1 MNSMKVN
8 LSTNISFYDLVTAVS
23 NGVHKLVETDFET
36 YLEFVNDGVG
46 VSLEEYYGDDELN
59 VIWRCRFI
67 NSELTL
73 SDSSIV
79 SRDNLNEFILFLNE
93 LIDARFYINQHLK
106 KIEELK
112 L

>member
-1 MNSMKVN
+1 MSEFTFKEFANKV
-8 LSTNISFYDLVTAVS
+8 SD
-23 NGVHKLVETDFET
+23 GVHKLVETNFET
-36 YLEFVNDGVG
+36 YLEFVNDEVR

-67 NSELTL
+67 NSELTI

>member
-1 MNSMKVN
+1 MKVN

>member
-1 MNSMKVN
+1 MKVN
-8 LSTNISFYDLVTAVS
+8 LSTNISFYDLATAVS
-23 NGVHKLVETDFET
+23 DGVHKLVETDFET
-36 YLEFVNDGVG
+36 YFEFVNDGVR
-46 VSLEEYYGDDELN
+46 VSLDEYYGEGELK
-59 VIWRCRFI
+59 VIWRCRF

-93 LIDARFYINQHLK
+93 LIDARFHINQHLK

>member
-1 MNSMKVN
+1 MSEFTFKEFANKV
-8 LSTNISFYDLVTAVS
+8 SDW
-23 NGVHKLVETDFET
+23 VHKLVETDFET
-36 YLEFVNDGVG
+36 YLEFVNDGVR

-79 SRDNLNEFILFLNE
+79 SRDNLNEFILFVNE

>member
-1 MNSMKVN
+1 MSEFTFKEFANKV
-8 LSTNISFYDLVTAVS
+8 SD
-23 NGVHKLVETDFET
+23 GVHKLVETDFET
-36 YLEFVNDGVG
+36 YFEFVNDGVR

>member
-1 MNSMKVN
+1 MSEFTFKEFANKV
-8 LSTNISFYDLVTAVS
+8 SD
-23 NGVHKLVETDFET
+23 GVHKLLETDFET
-36 YLEFVNDGVG
+36 YLEFVNDGIR
-46 VSLEEYYGDDELN
+46 VSLDEYYGDDELN

-79 SRDNLNEFILFLNE
+79 SRENLNEFILFLNE
-93 LIDARFYINQHLK
+93 LIDARFHINQHLK

>member
-1 MNSMKVN
+1 MSEFTFKEFANKV
-8 LSTNISFYDLVTAVS
+8 SD
-23 NGVHKLVETDFET
+23 GVHKLVETDFET
-36 YLEFVNDGVG
+36 YLEFVNDGVR
-46 VSLEEYYGDDELN
+46 VSLDEYYGEDELK

-73 SDSSIV
+73 SDSSII

-93 LIDARFYINQHLK
+93 LIDARFHINQHLK

>member
-1 MNSMKVN
+1 MSEFTFKEFANKV
-8 LSTNISFYDLVTAVS
+8 SD
-23 NGVHKLVETDFET
+23 GVHKLLETDFET
-36 YLEFVNDGVG
+36 YLEFVNDGIR
-46 VSLEEYYGDDELN
+46 VSLDEYYGDDELN

-73 SDSSIV
+73 SDSSII

-93 LIDARFYINQHLK
+93 LIDARFHINQHLK

>member
-1 MNSMKVN
+1 MSEFTFKEFANKV
-8 LSTNISFYDLVTAVS
+8 SD
-23 NGVHKLVETDFET
+23 GVHKLVETDFET
-36 YLEFVNDGVG
+36 YLEFVNDGVR

-93 LIDARFYINQHLK
+93 LIDARFHINQHLK

>member
-1 MNSMKVN
+1 MSEFTFKEFANR
-8 LSTNISFYDLVTAVS
+8 VS

-36 YLEFVNDGVG
+36 YFEFVNDGVR

>member
-1 MNSMKVN
+1 MSEFTFKEFANR
-8 LSTNISFYDLVTAVS
+8 VS

-36 YLEFVNDGVG
+36 YFEFVNDGVR

-93 LIDARFYINQHLK
+93 LIDNRFHINQHLK

>member
-1 MNSMKVN
+1 MSEFTFKEFANKV
-8 LSTNISFYDLVTAVS
+8 SD
-23 NGVHKLVETDFET
+23 GVHKLVETDFET
-36 YLEFVNDGVG
+36 YLEFVNDGVRI
-46 VSLEEYYGDDELN
+46 SLEEYYGDDELN

>member
-1 MNSMKVN
+1 MSEFTFKEFANKV
-8 LSTNISFYDLVTAVS
+8 SD
-23 NGVHKLVETDFET
+23 GVHKLVETDFET
-36 YLEFVNDGVG
+36 YLEFVNDGVR

-73 SDSSIV
+73 SDSSII
-79 SRDNLNEFILFLNE
+79 SRGNLNEFILFLNE
-93 LIDARFYINQHLK
+93 LIDARFHINQHLK

>member
-1 MNSMKVN
+1 MSEFTFKEFANKV
-8 LSTNISFYDLVTAVS
+8 SD
-23 NGVHKLVETDFET
+23 GVHKLVETDFGT
-36 YLEFVNDGVG
+36 YLEFVNDGVR

-93 LIDARFYINQHLK
+93 LIDARFHINQHLN

>member
-1 MNSMKVN
+1 MSEFTFKEFANKV
-8 LSTNISFYDLVTAVS
+8 SD
-23 NGVHKLVETDFET
+23 GVHKLVETDFET
-36 YLEFVNDGVG
+36 YFEFVNDGVR
-46 VSLEEYYGDDELN
+46 VSLEEYYGDDELK
-59 VIWRCRFI
+59 VIWECRF

>member
-1 MNSMKVN
+1 MSEFIFKEFANKV
-8 LSTNISFYDLVTAVS
+8 SD
-23 NGVHKLVETDFET
+23 GVHKLVETDFET
-36 YLEFVNDGVG
+36 YLEFVNDGVR

-93 LIDARFYINQHLK
+93 LIDARFHINQHLK

>member
-36 YLEFVNDGVG
+36 YFEFVNDGVR
-46 VSLEEYYGDDELN
+46 VSLDEYYGDKEMR
-59 VIWRCRFI
+59 VIWRCEFF
-67 NSELTL
+67 NHELSL

-93 LIDARFYINQHLK
+93 MIDARFHINQHLK
-106 KIEELK
+106 KIEELRV
-112 L
+112 

>member
-1 MNSMKVN
+1 MSEFTFKEFANKV
-8 LSTNISFYDLVTAVS
+8 SD
-23 NGVHKLVETDFET
+23 GVHKLVETDFET
-36 YLEFVNDGVG
+36 YLEFVNDGVR
-46 VSLEEYYGDDELN
+46 VSLDEYYGEDELK
-59 VIWRCRFI
+59 VIWRCRF
-67 NSELTL
+67 NSNLTL

-93 LIDARFYINQHLK
+93 LIDARFHINQHLK

>member
-1 MNSMKVN
+1 MSEFTFKEFANKV
-8 LSTNISFYDLVTAVS
+8 SD
-23 NGVHKLVETDFET
+23 GVHKLVETDFET
-36 YLEFVNDGVG
+36 YLEFVNDGVR

-79 SRDNLNEFILFLNE
+79 SRDNLNAFILFLNE

>member
-1 MNSMKVN
+1 MSEFTFKEFANKV
-8 LSTNISFYDLVTAVS
+8 SD
-23 NGVHKLVETDFET
+23 GVHKLLETDFET
-36 YLEFVNDGVG
+36 YLEFVNDGVR
-46 VSLEEYYGDDELN
+46 VSLDEYYGDDELN

-73 SDSSIV
+73 SDSSII

>member
-1 MNSMKVN
+1 MSEFTFKEFANKV
-8 LSTNISFYDLVTAVS
+8 SD
-23 NGVHKLVETDFET
+23 GVHKLVETDFET
-36 YLEFVNDGVG
+36 YLEFVNDGVR

-79 SRDNLNEFILFLNE
+79 SRANLNEFILFLNE

>member
-1 MNSMKVN
+1 MSEFTFKEFANKV
-8 LSTNISFYDLVTAVS
+8 SD
-23 NGVHKLVETDFET
+23 GVHKLVETDFET
-36 YLEFVNDGVG
+36 YLEFVNDGVRA
-46 VSLEEYYGDDELN
+46 SLEEYYGDDELN
-59 VIWRCRFI
+59 IIWRCRFI

>member
-1 MNSMKVN
+1 MSEFTFKEFANKV
-8 LSTNISFYDLVTAVS
+8 SD
-23 NGVHKLVETDFET
+23 GVHKLVETDFET
-36 YLEFVNDGVG
+36 YLEFVNDGVK

>member
-1 MNSMKVN
+1 MSEFTFKEFANKV
-8 LSTNISFYDLVTAVS
+8 SDE
-23 NGVHKLVETDFET
+23 VHKLVETDFET
-36 YLEFVNDGVG
+36 YLEFVNDGVR

-73 SDSSIV
+73 SDSSII

-93 LIDARFYINQHLK
+93 LIDARFHINQHLK

>member
-1 MNSMKVN
+1 MSEFTFKEFANKV
-8 LSTNISFYDLVTAVS
+8 SD
-23 NGVHKLVETDFET
+23 GVHKLVETDFET
-36 YLEFVNDGVG
+36 YFEFVNDGVR
-46 VSLEEYYGDDELN
+46 VSLEEYYGDDELK

-79 SRDNLNEFILFLNE
+79 SRENLNDFILFLNE
-93 LIDARFYINQHLK
+93 LIDARFHINQHLK